1 MASDF
6 CNWTRGGRQFQASKL
21 YIFCVHIGN
30 AMHKR
35 VFHSQGIMRG
45 TKGILDQNDN
55 IEINSFG
62 LQHDCNCLYIE
73 HILCFN
79 IHTYKLIRLQGA
91 EYDKPSCFTNAIKRG
106 TENQHSFPLQGEQT
120 QLYLQVEITTPFPKI
135 SFFSKP
141 RRNHHHYNAPH
152 PPFSVRNLNNFVHFS
167 RRKMSLFSKSY
178 RNKGKQSQR
187 QQNNQ

>member
-6 CNWTRGGRQFQASKL
+6 CNWTRGGALVLGLKAL
-21 YIFCVHIGN
+21 YLLRTCRKCN
-30 AMHKR
+30 AQKSFPFLGYYERHR
-35 VFHSQGIMRG
+35 SNFRPEI
-45 TKGILDQNDN
+45 DN
-55 IEINSFG
+55 IKINSFG

-73 HILCFN
+73 HLLCFN
-79 IHTYKLIRLQGA
+79 IPTYKLIRLQGA

-120 QLYLQVEITTPFPKI
+120 QLYLVVEITTPFPNT

-152 PPFSVRNLNNFVHFS
+152 PP
-167 RRKMSLFSKSY
+167 SLFTI
-178 RNKGKQSQR
+178 
-187 QQNNQ
+187 